1 MEKQQPKP
9 LHPESLL
16 KEANEVIKQAKTT
29 IFNQRVI
36 IATQK
41 SQIELNDAEIARLK
55 SDLTYYKKLSE
66 VIDSVVAEDKEYELH
81 LLSEDKE
88 KALTEFIK
96 EIKGETNEDNH
107 IQSA

>member
-1 MEKQQPKP
+1 MEA
-9 LHPESLL
+9 LL
-16 KEANEVIKQAKTT
+16 KAAYEVIKQAKTT
-29 IFNQRVI
+29 IFNQRVLI
-36 IATQK
+36 TMQK
-41 SQIELNDAEIARLK
+41 SDIELKDSEIVRLK
-55 SDLTYYKKLSE
+55 SELAYQKNLNE
-66 VIDSVVAEDKEYELH
+66 AIDSVLAEDKEYELH

>member
-1 MEKQQPKP
+1 MEKLQPKR
-9 LHPESLL
+9 LQPESLIQ
-16 KEANEVIKQAKTT
+16 AAYEVIKQAKIT
-29 IFNQRVI
+29 IFNQRVQIAALKSNLELKDEEI
-36 IATQK
+36 I
-41 SQIELNDAEIARLK
+41 RLK
-55 SDLTYYKKLSE
+55 SELAYQKNLFESIE
-66 VIDSVVAEDKEYELH
+66 SILIGDKEYELQ